1 MAAGKRILRQVKSYL
16 SPANV
21 ETPLDAWCAIVE
33 EGGGNKVTERQGL
46 IDLTGE
52 VDDSSVAAS
61 KAFANQELM
70 VIEYI

>member
-1 MAAGKRILRQVKSYL
+1 MPGVQLWRKEK
-16 SPANV
+16 
-21 ETPLDAWCAIVE
+21 
-33 EGGGNKVTERQGL
+33 GNKVTERQGL